1 MKVRSLVRTIALAVT
16 VVLIAGGMT
25 GAWDLTINGRRT
37 SDLDDATSVVVDL
50 DTGSIFVAGRR
61 QISST
66 NSQLS
71 RLTRHHYD
79 EAFEYQGVAAS
90 PLGRCALDC
99 TGHV

>member
-16 VVLIAGGMT
+16 VVLISGGMT

-37 SDLDDATSVVVDL
+37 SDLDDATSVAVDL

-79 EAFEYQGVAAS
+79 EAF
-90 PLGRCALDC
+90 
-99 TGHV
+99 

>member
-1 MKVRSLVRTIALAVT
+1 MKVKSLMRTLALSVT
-16 VVLIAGGMT
+16 VVLISGGMT
-25 GAWDLTINGRRT
+25 GAWDVTINGRRT
-37 SDLDDATSVVVDL
+37 SDLDDATSVAVDL

-79 EAFEYQGVAAS
+79 ETFEYQGVAAS

>member
-25 GAWDLTINGRRT
+25 GASDLTINGRRT
-37 SDLDDATSVVVDL
+37 SDLDDATSVAVDL

-79 EAFEYQGVAAS
+79 EAF
-90 PLGRCALDC
+90 
-99 TGHV
+99 

>member
-37 SDLDDATSVVVDL
+37 SDLDDATSVAVDL

-61 QISST
+61 QVRP
-66 NSQLS
+66 QLTVVS
-71 RLTRHHYD
+71 RLR
-79 EAFEYQGVAAS
+79 A
-90 PLGRCALDC
+90 
-99 TGHV
+99 

>member
-16 VVLIAGGMT
+16 VVLIGGGMT

-37 SDLDDATSVVVDL
+37 SDLDDATSVAVDL
-50 DTGSIFVAGRR
+50 DSGSIFVAGRR

-66 NSQLS
+66 NFQLS

-79 EAFEYQGVAAS
+79 EAF
-90 PLGRCALDC
+90 
-99 TGHV
+99 